1 MMIPFQVINHLKTN
15 TMTDIFET
23 LSKSFA
29 PLPTMELAAI
39 WLDKPVVTNEG
50 KTVRLCRGHQVLVVN
65 DKLVDVVDD
74 PSHQVLKVF
83 GKSNSDFS
91 ILLVD
96 LCNFDLLTIKLP

>member
-1 MMIPFQVINHLKTN
+1 
-15 TMTDIFET
+15 MTDILET
-23 LSKSFA
+23 LAKSFA

-39 WLDKPVVTNEG
+39 WLEKPVVTNEG
-50 KTVRLCRGHQVLVVN
+50 KTVRLTKGHQVLVVDN
-65 DKLVDVVDD
+65 ELTDVVDE

-96 LCNFDLLTIKLP
+96 LITFDLLTIKL

>member
-1 MMIPFQVINHLKTN
+1 
-15 TMTDIFET
+15 MTDILET
-23 LSKSFA
+23 LAKTFE

-39 WLDKPVVTNEG
+39 WLEKPVVTNEG
-50 KTVRLCRGHQVLVVN
+50 KTVRLTKGHQVLVVDN
-65 DKLVDVVDD
+65 ELTDMIDD

-96 LCNFDLLTIKLP
+96 LITFDLLTINL